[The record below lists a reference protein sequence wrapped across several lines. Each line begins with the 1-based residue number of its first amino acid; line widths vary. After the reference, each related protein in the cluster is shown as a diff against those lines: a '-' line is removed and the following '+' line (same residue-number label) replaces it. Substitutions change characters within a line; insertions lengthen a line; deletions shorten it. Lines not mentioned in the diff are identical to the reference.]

1 MRFGKAEDIS
11 AIDFSLPNDVPST
24 KRVLS
29 NVLNSLYSTN
39 VGCGHWGKNYLHNF
53 YPKGTKD
60 ELAYYS
66 TQFNSIE
73 LNASFY
79 KNYEPEQYKK
89 WYDRT
94 EKNFKFFP
102 KIYQGISHF
111 RRLNNV
117 EDYINNFLLSVA
129 ALENKLGTIFLQLR
143 EDFTTAKFDLLKSFI
158 ENWPIDLPLAIE
170 FRNATWYTDKVS
182 HERIFDLCEKKD
194 ISIIFTD
201 SAGRRDL
208 LHMRLSNSKPFIRF
222 IGANHKSD
230 YERIDDWA
238 KRISKW
244 IDDGVSEIAFFVHQ
258 NEEMESPRL
267 ANYFSQ
273 QLSYY
278 QTQIK

>member
-1 MRFGKAEDIS
+1 M
-11 AIDFSLPNDVPST
+11 P
-24 KRVLS
+24 
-29 NVLNSLYSTN
+29 
-39 VGCGHWGKNYLHNF
+39 
-53 YPKGTKD
+53 
-60 ELAYYS
+60 
-66 TQFNSIE
+66 
-73 LNASFY
+73 
-79 KNYEPEQYKK
+79 
-89 WYDRT
+89 
-94 EKNFKFFP
+94 
-102 KIYQGISHF
+102 
-111 RRLNNV
+111 
-117 EDYINNFLLSVA
+117 
-129 ALENKLGTIFLQLR
+129 LGTQTKIIMKGFLIF
-143 EDFTTAKFDLLKSFI
+143 
-158 ENWPIDLPLAIE
+158 
-170 FRNATWYTDKVS
+170 V
-182 HERIFDLCEKKD
+182 KKD